1 MARHEQPLESDPHS
15 MGVMAAAMNKMRESG
30 SKVPA
35 PKSVKAVSEN
45 LVTVVRPVA
54 TRTAQRRRQPEEP
67 WVDVPAHPKGA
78 YDAFLRPKESRR
90 LAVQQDTTYT
100 NSSPPSEVV
109 TYQEKESV
117 MENGWKK
124 SNALKLLGVLA
135 LFAALIAVDLER
147 DWSAERRALKN
158 EKEAASNLVVA
169 RMKAEIAALQVVTPK
184 KQEVQSTPL
193 LPAVAKYDCTTAQSS
208 ENGYNSGVIH
218 QLSDTGTAPVTF
230 NGCVAL
236 LADEGVARITGE
248 GFLIEFPETPGS
260 SNVYRSPSSENPDA
274 GVFWNKIANDPRYTG
289 QVVRIILTPNGHVTI
304 TKKGG

>member
-1 MARHEQPLESDPHS
+1 MARHEPPLESDPHS

-30 SKVPA
+30 SKVSA
-35 PKSVKAVSEN
+35 PKSVKAVSKN

-54 TRTAQRRRQPEEP
+54 THTAQRPKQTEEP
-67 WVDVPAHPKGA
+67 WVDVPEHPKGA

-218 QLSDTGTAPVTF
+218 QLSDTVAPSVTF
-230 NGCVAL
+230 NGCVRFMV
-236 LADEGVARITGE
+236 DESVASVTGE

-260 SNVYRSPSSENPDA
+260 NNMFKSPTAQNPDA
-274 GVFWNKIANDPRYTG
+274 GVFWNKIATNPRYSG
-289 QVVRIILTPNGHVTI
+289 QVIQIILTPNGHVTI

>member
-1 MARHEQPLESDPHS
+1 M
-15 MGVMAAAMNKMRESG
+15 
-30 SKVPA
+30 
-35 PKSVKAVSEN
+35 
-45 LVTVVRPVA
+45 
-54 TRTAQRRRQPEEP
+54 
-67 WVDVPAHPKGA
+67 
-78 YDAFLRPKESRR
+78 
-90 LAVQQDTTYT
+90 
-100 NSSPPSEVV
+100 
-109 TYQEKESV
+109 
-117 MENGWKK
+117 
-124 SNALKLLGVLA
+124 
-135 LFAALIAVDLER
+135 
-147 DWSAERRALKN
+147 ERRKKGSYN